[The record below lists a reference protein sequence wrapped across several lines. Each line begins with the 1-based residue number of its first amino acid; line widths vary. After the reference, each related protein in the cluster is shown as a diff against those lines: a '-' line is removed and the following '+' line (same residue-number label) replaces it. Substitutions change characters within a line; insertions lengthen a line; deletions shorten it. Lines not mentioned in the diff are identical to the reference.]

1 MNYFKLK
8 TLCLLEESRLYI
20 LDTSPEN
27 SKYLHKCQAI
37 PYLEQDSRIEFHN
50 LYYIKVINRVM
61 ADVTEVDCTIEFSA
75 DMGYG

>member
-1 MNYFKLK
+1 MENKFLDRLKKIFCMMNYFKLK

-50 LYYIKVINRVM
+50 L
-61 ADVTEVDCTIEFSA
+61 
-75 DMGYG
+75 

>member
-8 TLCLLEESRLYI
+8 TVCLLEESRLYI
-20 LDTSPEN
+20 LDTGPEN

-50 LYYIKVINRVM
+50 L
-61 ADVTEVDCTIEFSA
+61 
-75 DMGYG
+75 